1 MNEQNFNTSE
11 QQELFDLEQR
21 LTAYY
26 GPQLR
31 EQPLSQAS
39 WQHVRLELAS
49 QEGTHRRR
57 RFHWRLHRRR
67 SQAYVP
73 TSIQEAFSRIAHE
86 ARVPATQSMLRCSQ
100 KLRRRE
106 PIVRGSWLG
115 RRKIRLLLPLHALM
129 TMGQA
134 ELDVLLAT
142 GLARSIG
149 ARKPAYTLG
158 RLLIAAL
165 MLIACFTLILFWLH
179 HMPLVGFPLALLL
192 CASIL
197 WLSHTQA
204 RYLAFQADT
213 LIVLWLG
220 RGRVCSG
227 LHALADRSRTPGRGH
242 WSEPSLTERIERVCG
257 TRVET
262 RSNQLTLVG

>member
-1 MNEQNFNTSE
+1 MKQNSDKSQ
-11 QQELFDLEQR
+11 QQEPFDLEQR
-21 LTAYY
+21 LRAYY

-31 EQPLSQAS
+31 EQPLAQAT
-39 WQHVRLELAS
+39 WQHLRLELSS
-49 QEGTHRRR
+49 QEGTRRRR
-57 RFHWRLHRRR
+57 RFHWRLPQRR
-67 SQAYVP
+67 SRAYVP
-73 TSIQEAFSRIAHE
+73 TSIQEAFARIAYE
-86 ARVPATQSMLRCSQ
+86 ARVPATLSMLRCSQ
-100 KLRRRE
+100 KPRRHE
-106 PIVRGSWLG
+106 PAVRGSWLG

-142 GLARSIG
+142 GLARSIS
-149 ARKPAYTLG
+149 ARKPAYMLG
-158 RLLIAAL
+158 RLLL
-165 MLIACFTLILFWLH
+165 VGLLLIACLTLILFWLH
-179 HMPLVGFPLALLL
+179 HMPLVGFPVALLF
-192 CASIL
+192 CAGVL
-197 WLSHTQA
+197 WLSQTQA
-204 RYLAFQADT
+204 RSLAFHADT

-227 LHALADRSRTPGRGH
+227 LHALADRSRTPGRRR

>member
-1 MNEQNFNTSE
+1 MNGQNFNTSE
-11 QQELFDLEQR
+11 QPEPFDLEQR

-31 EQPLSQAS
+31 EQPLAQAS
-39 WQHVRLELAS
+39 WQHLRLQLSS
-49 QEGTHRRR
+49 QEGTRRRR
-57 RFHWRLHRRR
+57 RFHWRLRRRR

-73 TSIQEAFSRIAHE
+73 TSIQEAFARIANE

-100 KLRRRE
+100 KPRRHE
-106 PIVRGSWLG
+106 PAVRGSWPG

-142 GLARSIG
+142 GLARSTG
-149 ARKPAYTLG
+149 ARKPAYMLG
-158 RLLIAAL
+158 RLLSIGL
-165 MLIACFTLILFWLH
+165 LLIACITLILFWLRH
-179 HMPLVGFPLALLL
+179 LPLVGFPVALLL
-192 CASIL
+192 GACVL

-204 RYLAFQADT
+204 RSLAFHADT
-213 LIVLWLG
+213 LIVRWLG
-220 RGRVCSG
+220 RSQVCSG
-227 LHALADRSRTPGRGH
+227 LHALADRSRSPGHRR
-242 WSEPSLTERIERVCG
+242 WCEPALTERIERVCG